1 MTQPFTL
8 RPLMNLAQTQ
18 SETATRKLG
27 QLNRKEVDAQNKLET
42 LQHYRSDYQTRLQ
55 EATQQGMSPSEL
67 RNFQEFINKLD
78 AAIAQQTQVVQQSKM
93 STQQGRSE
101 FTDTQRKLKSFDTL
115 LQRHIEVQNQIA
127 AKTEQKDLDEHT
139 GRYAAYKMLK
149 PENPEG

>member
-1 MTQPFTL
+1 MAQPFTL
-8 RPLMNLAQTQ
+8 QPLMNLAQTQ

-27 QLNRKEVDAQNKLET
+27 QLNRNEMDAQSKLEL
-42 LQHYRSDYQTRLQ
+42 LQQYRRDYQTRLQ
-55 EATQQGMSPSEL
+55 EATQQGMNPSEL

-78 AAIAQQTQVVQQSKM
+78 EAITQQTKVVQQSKH

-115 LQRHIEVQNQIA
+115 LQRHVEAQNQAA
-127 AKTEQKDLDEHT
+127 AKVEQKILDEHT

-149 PENPEG
+149 ADEPKQ